1 LRFAPGFFILLHI
14 SHLEICTSI
23 LETHLINPR
32 SPPKPSP
39 RRVVTDRQTL
49 LVDPDTGKVVHVW
62 RNVQA
67 TGHALQVREVLDKI
81 AEDKEGVG
89 GGDSGAQLSAPPP
102 RPAVVEPEAAAPPPA
117 KEAKV
122 SAPPV
127 RPVAK
132 PPSAS
137 APPPAAP
144 ASKAVESAEDLKE
157 EVVVEVKRPS
167 LRPSSPAR
175 DVSPAV
181 SGQEPTGESPS
192 APVAKSASPIE
203 EVKEVHPIEAS
214 MVGTL
219 IGRGGARV
227 KELSKLSGAFIK
239 FEVDPPSMI
248 LGGTDEQRG
257 LALKIATEWINDIGE
272 ESMELEGFVTG
283 LLIGP
288 KGRTIREIE
297 SKSGAVLRFEKDPE
311 VMIVRGTSQERK
323 DAMDMAR

>member
-1 LRFAPGFFILLHI
+1 
-14 SHLEICTSI
+14 
-23 LETHLINPR
+23 
-32 SPPKPSP
+32 
-39 RRVVTDRQTL
+39 
-49 LVDPDTGKVVHVW
+49 VDPDTGKVVHVW

-67 TGHALQVREVLDKI
+67 TGHALQVREVLDQL
-81 AEDKEGVG
+81 AEDKEEG
-89 GGDSGAQLSAPPP
+89 GGGGPGAKLSAPPP
-102 RPAVVEPEAAAPPPA
+102 RPAVVEPEAATPPPA
-117 KEAKV
+117 REANV

-127 RPVAK
+127 KPVAK
-132 PPSAS
+132 PPSAP

-144 ASKAVESAEDLKE
+144 AAKAVENVEDAKE
-157 EVVVEVKRPS
+157 EEEVVEVKPPP
-167 LRPSSPAR
+167 LRPSSPAQ
-175 DVSPAV
+175 DAAPAA
-181 SGQEPTGESPS
+181 SGQEPHAESAS
-192 APVAKSASPIE
+192 APVAKSTSQIE
-203 EVKEVHPIEAS
+203 EVKEVHPIDAS

-248 LGGTDEQRG
+248 IGGTDEQRE
-257 LALKIATEWINDIGE
+257 LALKIATEWIDDIGE

-288 KGRTIREIE
+288 KGKTIREIE
-297 SKSGAVLRFEKDPE
+297 SKSGAVLRFEKNPE

>member
-1 LRFAPGFFILLHI
+1 M
-14 SHLEICTSI
+14 I
-23 LETHLINPR
+23 LETYLINPR
-32 SPPKPSP
+32 SRMLISQTVA

-81 AEDKEGVG
+81 AEDKEGIGG
-89 GGDSGAQLSAPPP
+89 GGDSGAKLSAPPP
-102 RPAVVEPEAAAPPPA
+102 RPAVVEPEAQLPA
-117 KEAKV
+117 T
-122 SAPPV
+122 PL
-127 RPVAK
+127 
-132 PPSAS
+132 
-137 APPPAAP
+137 PPAAP

-157 EVVVEVKRPS
+157 EEVVEVKRPS

-175 DVSPAV
+175 DVSPAA

-297 SKSGAVLRFEKDPE
+297 SKSGAVLRFEKNPE

>member
-1 LRFAPGFFILLHI
+1 MLI
-14 SHLEICTSI
+14 SQTVA
-23 LETHLINPR
+23 
-32 SPPKPSP
+32 

-81 AEDKEGVG
+81 AEDKEGIGG
-89 GGDSGAQLSAPPP
+89 GGDSGAKLSAPPP
-102 RPAVVEPEAAAPPPA
+102 RPAVVEPEAQLPA
-117 KEAKV
+117 T
-122 SAPPV
+122 PL
-127 RPVAK
+127 
-132 PPSAS
+132 
-137 APPPAAP
+137 PPAAP

-157 EVVVEVKRPS
+157 EEVVEVKRPS

-175 DVSPAV
+175 DVSPAA

-297 SKSGAVLRFEKDPE
+297 SKSGAVLRFEKNPE

>member
-1 LRFAPGFFILLHI
+1 MLI
-14 SHLEICTSI
+14 SQTVA
-23 LETHLINPR
+23 
-32 SPPKPSP
+32 

-81 AEDKEGVG
+81 AEDKEGIGG
-89 GGDSGAQLSAPPP
+89 GGDSGAKLSAPPP
-102 RPAVVEPEAAAPPPA
+102 RPAVGEPEAHQPATPHPPPA
-117 KEAKV
+117 
-122 SAPPV
+122 PP
-127 RPVAK
+127 
-132 PPSAS
+132 
-137 APPPAAP
+137 
-144 ASKAVESAEDLKE
+144 SKAVERSQDLKE
-157 EVVVEVKRPS
+157 QEVVEVKRPS

-175 DVSPAV
+175 DVSPAA

-297 SKSGAVLRFEKDPE
+297 SKSGAVLRFEKNPE